1 MIPESV
7 YRKYSQAMFDIAG
20 KTNSLETMVKDMK
33 TVREVLRENEDLRKF
48 LGNPLITAG
57 VKKETLEQIFSGAV
71 APVVCQFLYVM
82 VDRRREEA
90 MTEAVD
96 CFIDLARAA
105 QNIEVA
111 KIRLI
116 KPLTAEEEH
125 TLVAKLEELTGK
137 KIEPLY
143 YIDPTIL
150 GGVVIRIGDQVIDGS
165 LKRQIRNMERSLLQG
180 SAANEVTD

>member
-82 VDRRREEA
+82 VDRRREG
-90 MTEAVD
+90 
-96 CFIDLARAA
+96 R
-105 QNIEVA
+105 
-111 KIRLI
+111 
-116 KPLTAEEEH
+116 
-125 TLVAKLEELTGK
+125 
-137 KIEPLY
+137 
-143 YIDPTIL
+143 
-150 GGVVIRIGDQVIDGS
+150 
-165 LKRQIRNMERSLLQG
+165 
-180 SAANEVTD
+180 